1 MKIEGRFIFP
11 ASSQEVWNLLTD
23 PQSLQHCTP
32 GCKQLTEISTD
43 EFEATMEV
51 GIGPIKGTFHGKIS
65 MKQKAPPR
73 SYRLIVE
80 GSGAAGFVRGEGTLT
95 LQDEVGDQ
103 TAVHVSG
110 HGQVG
115 GVLAGGGQRRFS
127 GVANRL
133 VGQFFQRML
142 RRLGAGRAKSARR
155 VDTARQPC

>member
-65 MKQKAPPR
+65 MKEKTPPR
-73 SYRLIVE
+73 SYKLIIE
-80 GSGAAGFVRGEGTLT
+80 GSGAAGFFRGEGALT
-95 LQDEVGDQ
+95 FQDEARAQ
-103 TAVHVSG
+103 TAGHVSG
-110 HGQVG
+110 DCP
-115 GVLAGGGQRRFS
+115 LGGGMARVCQR
-127 GVANRL
+127 
-133 VGQFFQRML
+133 
-142 RRLGAGRAKSARR
+142 
-155 VDTARQPC
+155 

>member
-11 ASSQEVWNLLTD
+11 APSQEVWNLLTD

-32 GCKQLTEISTD
+32 GCKQLTEIGSD

-65 MKQKAPPR
+65 MKEKTPPC

-80 GSGAAGFVRGEGTLT
+80 GSGAAGFVRGEGALT
-95 LQDEVGDQ
+95 LQNEGSDQ

-110 HGQVG
+110 DGHVG
-115 GVLAGGGQRRFS
+115 GVMAGVGQRLVE
-127 GVANRL
+127 GVAKQL
-133 VGQFFQRML
+133 MGQFFRCMQS
-142 RRLGAGRAKSARR
+142 RLAARKENSSA
-155 VDTARQPC
+155 

>member
-65 MKQKAPPR
+65 MKEKAPPR

-80 GSGAAGFVRGEGTLT
+80 GSGAAGLVRRGGTLT
-95 LQDEVGDQ
+95 LQDEARAQ
-103 TAVHVSG
+103 TAGPVFGDG
-110 HGQVG
+110 HGG
-115 GVLAGGGQRRFS
+115 GGTAGRRPRAFAGGG
-127 GVANRL
+127 
-133 VGQFFQRML
+133 
-142 RRLGAGRAKSARR
+142 K
-155 VDTARQPC
+155 P